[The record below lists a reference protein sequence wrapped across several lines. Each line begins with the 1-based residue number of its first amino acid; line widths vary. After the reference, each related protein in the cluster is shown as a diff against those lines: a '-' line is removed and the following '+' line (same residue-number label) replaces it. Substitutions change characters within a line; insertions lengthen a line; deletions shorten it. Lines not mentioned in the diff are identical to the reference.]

1 MIKQPNNWNEVQEI
15 TERQKLPLGA
25 YVCNV
30 INAQVQDNGYGEQLC
45 IVFDIAEG
53 EYAGFYKKEFAAN
66 TMENKKYKGV
76 LRMFLP
82 KHDGS
87 EQDEWTKR
95 TLKGLVTAFEKSNP
109 GYKWNWNEQSLV
121 GKNIGVL
128 YRNEEW
134 EYEGKTGWTARPFR
148 AISTDSVRSGEFT
161 LPKDKPLKNKS
172 ENSFGSIPDF
182 SGNFSVVSGN
192 DAQLPWE
199 F

>member
-25 YVCNV
+25 YVCKV

-182 SGNFSVVSGN
+182 SGNFTMLDDD
-192 DAQLPWE
+192 DAQLP